1 MILEA
6 IETPIHYRWPEGEI
20 CLIPGQPVDVSAERG
35 KKILKKCGAKVRVV
49 APFVVGDWVEFNSPI
64 YGVCTG
70 QVVMTKGE
78 DVVVSNHSE
87 TGIETWIKGKWVTRT
102 LERV

>member
-1 MILEA
+1 MRLEA
-6 IETPIHYRWPEGEI
+6 VETPIRYVCPEGKFE
-20 CLIPGQPVDVSAERG
+20 LVPGQPVDVSEERG
-35 KKILKKCGAKVRVV
+35 AKILKRCGAKVRVV

-70 QVVMTKGE
+70 QVVMTAGK
-78 DVVVSNHSE
+78 DMLVDHHSE
-87 TGIETWIKGKWVTRT
+87 THDERWMKVKWITRT